1 MPAHLCTCTSHA
13 RHQAHAL
20 IQSATTA
27 GYLCVLSAKCASS
40 GKRRHAT
47 PHLGDAAPRHACF
60 RISFSNLAV
69 QTQEPAEQKSRA
81 RHEEGLNEGLRST
94 TRPLQSCSALC
105 RSLAF
110 SIRTWPD
117 SQWLRQAQ
125 LSLARGI
132 AQCKLKAARVCAAS
146 LACLSG
152 VYQPTSGSNAAL
164 QCHCSA
170 SCNVEHTIVQR
181 A

>member
-1 MPAHLCTCTSHA
+1 MHVHLTC
-13 RHQAHAL
+13 
-20 IQSATTA
+20 
-27 GYLCVLSAKCASS
+27 KASS
-40 GKRRHAT
+40 AGTDPVCNHCWLPLRALHEVRELRQATRR
-47 PHLGDAAPRHACF
+47 DAAPRHACF
-60 RISFSNLAV
+60 RISLSNLAV
-69 QTQEPAEQKSRA
+69 QTQEPAGQKPRA